1 MNLVRYLRSASR
13 SLVFND
19 QDRLASLRKQFS
31 PQAGVCILQGHKFS
45 AGQVARSRCM
55 VLKYS
60 SAAARAA
67 IFGSMVFVLIPYV
80 ASSPLVAQ
88 EIQYNRDVRPIL
100 AENCFACHGF
110 DHAGKGPAAG

>member
-1 MNLVRYLRSASR
+1 
-13 SLVFND
+13 
-19 QDRLASLRKQFS
+19 
-31 PQAGVCILQGHKFS
+31 
-45 AGQVARSRCM
+45 M

-60 SAAARAA
+60 SAEARAA
-67 IFGSMVFVLIPYV
+67 IFGSMVFVLIPSV

-110 DHAGKGPAAG
+110 YHAEKGPAAG